1 MVVTKRTKLSLCQF
15 LDLFIQDVVQVLLDK
30 YDISCWGL
38 SQTELGEALFGADHS
53 SIESLIDEI
62 VRTNGDLRNRVSPR
76 YRFDERW
83 SDFKKCLLLDGYKVE
98 ENEIIRIEPFIEANE
113 PVEDDL
119 TKELQLARLSSIM
132 DIIKHIRLSAES
144 FRKSTP
150 DYNGCLSHSRIA
162 LETLVREIAANKGY
176 SIKNEN
182 KAWGESLAYLKKSS
196 FISQKEE
203 NSIASTYTFISD
215 GSHIPVG
222 FTEEEFARFGRNLV
236 TSVCYFIVKKFKALG
251 TSFTFTVSQL

>member
-1 MVVTKRTKLSLCQF
+1 
-15 LDLFIQDVVQVLLDK
+15 LDLFTQDVVQVLLDK
-30 YDISCWGL
+30 YDITCWEL
-38 SQTELGEALFGADHS
+38 SQTGLGEAFSGADHS
-53 SIESLIDEI
+53 SIGSLIDEI

-98 ENEIIRIEPFIEANE
+98 GNQVIRIEPFIEANE

-119 TKELQLARLSSIM
+119 TKELRLARLASSL

-144 FRKSTP
+144 FRKLTP

-176 SIKNEN
+176 SIRNKN
-182 KAWGESLAYLKKSS
+182 KAWGESLAYLIESS
-196 FISQKEE
+196 FISRKEE
-203 NSIASTYTFISD
+203 GSIASIYTFISD

-236 TSVCYFIVKKFKALG
+236 TSVCYFIVKKFNG
-251 TSFTFTVSQL
+251 